1 MALLQSLKVV
11 GGYGTSAHPSEEQLE
26 ANSSTF
32 EKGAVLR
39 YNGSGRLAE
48 AGVDPVDI
56 VGVAL
61 EDGENGTSKECRF
74 CPAMPG
80 VIFSGQIDD
89 GTLEKSAVEVCAQL
103 KDGHTLYVNSY
114 VVEALGGDSAYEW
127 VGGLYVTVSDSLT
140 GDELEG
146 TPGLVT
152 ILSPGLDFNYV
163 LEDVPLC
170 K

>member
-11 GGYGTSAHPSEEQLE
+11 GGYGTSAHPSEVQLE

-61 EDGENGTSKECRF
+61 EDGENGTDKKCRL

-89 GTLEKSAVEVCAQL
+89 GTLNGTYALAAGDLGTAYGLTKDAGTGSWYVDQSKTGAQAR
-103 KDGHTLYVNSY
+103 VI
-114 VVEALGGDSAYEW
+114 VVGFGGAAAADLNARVLFIFKQGQTAYA
-127 VGGLYVTVSDSLT
+127 
-140 GDELEG
+140 
-146 TPGLVT
+146 
-152 ILSPGLDFNYV
+152 
-163 LEDVPLC
+163 
-170 K
+170 